1 MGGKSY
7 KLDKRDREIL
17 YALSLNARTPLSE
30 IAKQVKL
37 SKQVVSYRLRNLE
50 QEGIIEGYF
59 AIVNIYRLGI
69 AHYRVHLRYQN
80 MTHADE
86 EKLLGF
92 IAKHPGVS
100 WVIQLDGD
108 LDLAYI
114 VWATSITEFEK
125 TFDDINARFGHL
137 FKEKHFSVGTRL
149 YHYKHK
155 FLVDRDDFTEII
167 IQGDK
172 VATPLDALDLKI
184 VQYLSRNGRAPLLE
198 IAEKFSASPKA
209 IGKRLQDLM
218 AEHIILGFDVKI
230 NYRKL
235 GYSHAKIMINL
246 HDTSPKAIQ
255 KIINYLKSLRNVIYI
270 TKPVGLYDIEFE
282 VLIDDTAQFHEILS
296 DLRYTF
302 STNIKNF
309 NTVFVYYQP
318 KTHRL
323 PFT

>member
-1 MGGKSY
+1 MY

-17 YALSLNARTPLSE
+17 YALSLNARAPLSE
-30 IAKQVKL
+30 IAKEVKL
-37 SKQVVSYRLRNLE
+37 SKQVVSYRIHNLE
-50 QEGIIEGYF
+50 EEGIIEAYF
-59 AIVNIYRLGI
+59 AVVNIYRLGI

-80 MTHADE
+80 ITHADE
-86 EKLLGF
+86 DKLLAY
-92 IAKHPGVS
+92 ITKHPGVS

-125 TFDDINARFGHL
+125 TFDEINARFGHL

-155 FLVDRDDFTEII
+155 FLVDREDFTEIV

-172 VATPLDALDLKI
+172 VATPFDTLNQKI

-198 IAEKFSASPKA
+198 MAEKFGASPKA
-209 IGKRLQDLM
+209 IGKRVHELI
-218 AEHIILGFDVKI
+218 AKRIILGFDVKI

-235 GYSHAKIMINL
+235 GYTHAKIMINL
-246 HDTSPKAIQ
+246 RDTSPKAMGE
-255 KIINYLKSLRNVIYI
+255 IINYLKSLRNVIYI

-282 VLIDDTAQFHEILS
+282 ILINDTAQFHDTLS
-296 DLRYTF
+296 NLRYAF
-302 STNIKNF
+302 SANIKNF
-309 NTVFVYYQP
+309 NTVFVYYEP

-323 PFT
+323 PFA

>member
-1 MGGKSY
+1 MY

-17 YALSLNARTPLSE
+17 YALSLNARAPLSE
-30 IAKQVKL
+30 IAKEVKL
-37 SKQVVSYRLRNLE
+37 SKQVVSYRIHNLE
-50 QEGIIEGYF
+50 EEGIIEGYF

-80 MTHADE
+80 ITHADE
-86 EKLLGF
+86 DKLLAY
-92 IAKHPGVS
+92 ITKHSGVS

-125 TFDDINARFGHL
+125 TFDEINARFGHL

-155 FLVDRDDFTEII
+155 FLVDREDFTEIV

-172 VATPLDALDLKI
+172 VATPFDTLNQKI

-198 IAEKFSASPKA
+198 MAEKFGASPKA
-209 IGKRLQDLM
+209 IGKRVHELI
-218 AEHIILGFDVKI
+218 AKRIILGFDVKI

-235 GYSHAKIMINL
+235 GYTHAKIMINL
-246 HDTSPKAIQ
+246 RDTSPKAMGE
-255 KIINYLKSLRNVIYI
+255 IINYLKSLRNVIYI

-282 VLIDDTAQFHEILS
+282 ILINDTAQFHDTLS
-296 DLRYTF
+296 NLRYAF
-302 STNIKNF
+302 SANIKNF
-309 NTVFVYYQP
+309 NTVFVYYEP

-323 PFT
+323 PFA